1 MLNSR
6 VACSVSV
13 ARRVYFP
20 RCLIFRRNSADTFSS
35 RGNFDN
41 KYCEFAPMPTETV
54 VVVIMINYPN
64 INCHSVLSAKNT
76 AL

>member
-1 MLNSR
+1 MLNTR

-13 ARRVYFP
+13 VRSVYFAP
-20 RCLIFRRNSADTFSS
+20 RLIFRRNSADTFRS

-41 KYCEFAPMPTETV
+41 KYCEFAPMATQTV

-64 INCHSVLSAKNT
+64 INFHSVHSAKNT